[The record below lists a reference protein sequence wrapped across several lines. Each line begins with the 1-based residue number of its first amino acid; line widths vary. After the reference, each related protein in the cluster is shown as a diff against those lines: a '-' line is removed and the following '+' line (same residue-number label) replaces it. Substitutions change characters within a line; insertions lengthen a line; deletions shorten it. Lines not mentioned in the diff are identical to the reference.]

1 MALEKA
7 QTCIDTLGHWGYK
20 TKIGRTLGSSS
31 PNYFSGTDA
40 ERLQDLQE
48 MMDDDNV
55 QAVLCARGGYG
66 IGRIID
72 QLDFRK
78 FIRRPKWLVGYSD
91 VTVLH
96 AHVYSNFKIATLHAP
111 MAAAFNDGG
120 SGNEYVHSLKEALE
134 GKKMRYRC
142 DPHEFNKRGEAVG
155 ELVGGNLALL
165 AHVVGTPSDIKT
177 RGRILFLEDV
187 GEYLYNVDR
196 MLYQLKRSGKFKKLA
211 GLIIGG
217 FSDMKNTERP
227 FGKNGYEILHD
238 IFTEADYPVCFNF
251 PVSHDKENYALK
263 VGVGCKFKVSK
274 SRVTLEE

>member
-1 MALEKA
+1 
-7 QTCIDTLGHWGYK
+7 
-20 TKIGRTLGSSS
+20 
-31 PNYFSGTDA
+31 
-40 ERLQDLQE
+40 
-48 MMDDDNV
+48 
-55 QAVLCARGGYG
+55 
-66 IGRIID
+66 
-72 QLDFRK
+72 
-78 FIRRPKWLVGYSD
+78 
-91 VTVLH
+91 
-96 AHVYSNFKIATLHAP
+96 
-111 MAAAFNDGG
+111 
-120 SGNEYVHSLKEALE
+120 
-134 GKKMRYRC
+134 MRYRC

-274 SRVTLEE
+274 SRGDP